1 MIDVHGREH
10 RINVVGDLMRDA
22 QGTVIGTHGF
32 YIDVTPAENS
42 FEDRISER
50 VAEVSDRRAFIEQAK
65 GMLAVVYGL
74 ETDAAF
80 EILKWISQRSN
91 RKLRDVAERLVEK
104 FRALSAPILPER
116 HVYDDALMDLL
127 RGTDAAPTHL
137 AGALALATASARRGR
152 PIPASPECARVVR

>member
-1 MIDVHGREH
+1 MIDLRGHEH

-50 VAEVSDRRAFIEQAK
+50 VAEVSDRRAAIEQAK

-74 ETDAAF
+74 EDDAAF

-91 RKLRDVAERLVEK
+91 KKLKDVSDQVVQR
-104 FRALSAPILPER
+104 FRALSAPVLPER
-116 HVYDDALMDLL
+116 HVYDDALMGLL
-127 RGTDAAPTHL
+127 GQ
-137 AGALALATASARRGR
+137 
-152 PIPASPECARVVR
+152 